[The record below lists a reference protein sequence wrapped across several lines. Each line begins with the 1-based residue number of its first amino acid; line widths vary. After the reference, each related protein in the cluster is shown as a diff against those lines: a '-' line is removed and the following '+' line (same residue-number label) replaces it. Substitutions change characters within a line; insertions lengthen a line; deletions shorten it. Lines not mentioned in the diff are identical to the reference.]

1 MNNIRFSVYD
11 GDWIIF
17 QSDWEPETTASC
29 APNLLAKV
37 RKRFDGDYAYRI
49 ERTGDSKEPNRVP
62 MYRFRIKMGETLM
75 YSRLFTETEKDAAL
89 AEIKEQYPKAEVQE
103 TII

>member
-1 MNNIRFSVYD
+1 MNQIRFSVYD

-49 ERTGDSKEPNRVP
+49 ERTGDSKEPNKVP
-62 MYRFRIKMGETLM
+62 MYRYRIKTGELLM
-75 YSRLFTETEKDAAL
+75 YSALFTEAQKDAAL
-89 AEIKEQYPKAEVQE
+89 AQIKELYPTADVQE
-103 TII
+103 TVI